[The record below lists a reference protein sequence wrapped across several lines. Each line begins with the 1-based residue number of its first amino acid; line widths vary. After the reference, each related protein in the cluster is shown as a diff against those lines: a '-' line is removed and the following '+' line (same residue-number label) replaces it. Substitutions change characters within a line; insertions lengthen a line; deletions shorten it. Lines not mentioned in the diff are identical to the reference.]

1 MFEASKRGIAAS
13 AFREPDLG
21 NSLTAIAIAPSGA
34 KIVRNLKLALSGP
47 EPRSKHV
54 GQMERAVRHSGD
66 EVVVAEMET
75 LPQTDDVSMPAA

>member
-13 AFREPDLG
+13 AFREPDLD

-47 EPRSKHV
+47 GPKSNHV
-54 GQMERAVRHSGD
+54 TLERAVRHPRD
-66 EVVVAEMET
+66 EVVLAEVET
-75 LPQTDDVSMPAA
+75 VPQTMHGSLPPP